1 MPVTCTSGSAFM
13 FQVLDNRHTRWGQE
27 LFAAT
32 ADVIRPG
39 IIVMFSG
46 TSGSVTEA
54 CDGDT
59 RPIGIAYGSRLNVYR
74 PLDQCYD
81 ADEPHVVI
89 TGGGHALL
97 GPSLFTGG
105 SFPGNLN
112 QTLYAGANGLWHV
125 TGTYQIGR
133 YLGQKNYWAG
143 AGIQAQT
150 AIAHVEFLVEPY
162 DS

>member
-1 MPVTCTSGSAFM
+1 MAISCTSGSAYL

-27 LFAAT
+27 LYANT

-39 IIVMFSG
+39 IIIKFSG
-46 TSGSVTEA
+46 TSGSIVDA
-54 CDGDT
+54 CDAST

-74 PLDQCYD
+74 PTDQCFD
-81 ADEPHVVI
+81 ADEPLVCI
-89 TGGGHALL
+89 TGGGMALV
-97 GPSLFTGG
+97 GKSLFTGG

-125 TGTYQIGR
+125 SGTYQIGR
-133 YLGQKNYWAG
+133 YLGQKNYYFG
-143 AGIQAQT
+143 AGTQSPTPVAL
-150 AIAHVEFLVEPY
+150 VEFNVEVY